1 MSPLAES
8 TVATAPWIVC
18 RAVEKHY
25 AGVRALAGADLDLR
39 PGEVHGLIG
48 PNGAGKSTLVKVLT
62 GVVQRDGGE
71 VLVDGEEVH
80 LRTPVDAGERGLIL
94 MPQEIAIVPAASVID
109 NINLGAE
116 PTRRG
121 LRWDAQCRREAAAA
135 LAVLDLDIDPE
146 ANAGTLSAAH
156 QRMLMMA
163 RAVHRKARLLIL
175 DEPTAGLA
183 AHEAEIVGDSVRR
196 LAGGEL
202 TIVFVSQHLSEVA
215 KLSDRV
221 SCVREGRVVE
231 TLERDELSKDRLVEL
246 LTGVPQGVAI
256 PAAAEA
262 IEASPAA
269 VVAGARLELRGVG
282 GARTRGGD
290 LRAPRGQVTGIT
302 GLLGSGVTELVGFL
316 VGAQAPTQGEVVLDG
331 EPLTLR
337 SPADALRQSIGYLP
351 GDRTKAAFA
360 TMSIRSNVS
369 IGALDSWFGRLGL
382 LRGAKEESGVAAAL
396 AVLSVKG
403 DAQRPISVLSG
414 GNQQRALVARL
425 IAADARIL
433 VLDEPTVGVDVR
445 ARAELWG
452 AVRELAH
459 DRVVVVAS
467 SEPDELVALCD
478 RVVCIHDGRVAA
490 VLEGDRVTEAAIAGA
505 IA

>member
-1 MSPLAES
+1 MSATAET
-8 TVATAPWIVC
+8 TVATAPWVRC
-18 RAVEKHY
+18 RGVEKHY

-39 PGEVHGLIG
+39 AGEVHGLIG
-48 PNGAGKSTLVKVLT
+48 PNGAGKSSLVKVLT

-80 LRTPVDAGERGLIL
+80 LRTPVDAGARGLIL
-94 MPQEIAIVPAASVID
+94 MPQELAIVPGATVID

-135 LAVLDLDIDPE
+135 LAVLDLDINPE
-146 ANAGTLSAAH
+146 AQAGTLSAAH

-163 RAVHRKARLLIL
+163 RAVHRRARLLIL

-183 AHEAEIVGDSVRR
+183 AHEAELVGGAVRR
-196 LAGGEL
+196 LSGGEL
-202 TIVFVSQHLSEVA
+202 TIVFVSHHLSEVA
-215 KLSDRV
+215 RLCDRV

-231 TLERDELSKDRLVEL
+231 TLEREALSKDRLIEL
-246 LTGVPQGVAI
+246 LTGVPAGVTVQAAVDAG
-256 PAAAEA
+256 PAADDG
-262 IEASPAA
+262 P
-269 VVAGARLELRGVG
+269 GLELLGVSG
-282 GARTRGGD
+282 SRTRD
-290 LRAPRGQVTGIT
+290 VQLRAPRGSITGLT

-316 VGAQAPTQGEVVLDG
+316 VGAQAPASGEVRLDG
-331 EPLTLR
+331 ERLALK
-337 SPADALRQSIGYLP
+337 SPADALDHSIGYLP

-360 TMSIRSNVS
+360 TMSIQSNVS
-369 IGALDSWFGRLGL
+369 IGALRSWFGRLGL
-382 LRGAKEESGVAAAL
+382 LRDSTEESGVADAL
-396 AVLSVKG
+396 AALSVKG
-403 DAQRPISVLSG
+403 DAKRPISVLSG

-425 IAADARIL
+425 IAADAKIL

-452 AVRELAH
+452 AVRELAR

-478 RVVCIHDGRVAA
+478 RVVCIRDGRVAA
-490 VLEGDRVTEAAIAGA
+490 VLEGTQITESGIAGA